1 MDQREKQ
8 LRDKRRR
15 RAKALK
21 NPTPVE
27 LPSGVYRCQVTVNG
41 ERLGVTDPDPD
52 VAHAKALALKAKL
65 VQQQKNLP
73 RLTLRKA
80 IDDYIASKGESLSP
94 STRYGYRS
102 IQRTR
107 FQTAMDLDLNQI
119 TDDQWQ
125 EFCNREECSPKTLKN
140 AWMFITSVIY
150 RATKRR
156 VQVSLPAIPRNERP
170 YLSHDQILVFVQA
183 VAGERCEIPALL
195 ALCSLRRSEILGLHW
210 RDIDLERRLVNV
222 HGASVMGEDSKMVY
236 KDTNKNA
243 TSQRLVPILIP
254 QLEDAVRER
263 AGDPED
269 TVVTGNANQLW
280 AQINAVCDQT
290 GLPRVGV
297 HGLRHSFA
305 SLAYYLGIPEKVA
318 MEIGGWKNSKT
329 MHDIYTHIAQQ
340 DIADRAKEIRAFYS
354 GEKSDDL
361 LAQKEAEIV
370 ALKAQL
376 AELQERL
383 SILDNIQKQFS
394 ILLGKGA

>member
-1 MDQREKQ
+1 MTQQEKQ

-41 ERLGVTDPDPD
+41 ERLSVTDPDPD
-52 VAHAKALALKAKL
+52 AAHAKALALKAQL
-65 VQQQKNLP
+65 LEQQKNLP

-80 IDDYIASKGESLSP
+80 IDDYITSKGEALSP

-107 FQTAMDLDLNQI
+107 FQAAMDLDLNQI

-125 EFCNREECSPKTLKN
+125 EFCNQESCSPKTLKN
-140 AWMFITSVIY
+140 AWMFLSSVIY

-156 VQVSLPAIPRNERP
+156 VEVSLPAIPRNERP
-170 YLSHDQILVFVQA
+170 YLSHDQILIFVQA

-195 ALCSLRRSEILGLHW
+195 ALCSLRRSEILGLQW
-210 RDIDLERRLVNV
+210 RDIDLDRGLVSV

-254 QLEDAVRER
+254 QLEDAVRTG
-263 AGDPED
+263 AGSPEAF
-269 TVVTGNANQLW
+269 VVTGNANQLW
-280 AQINAVCDQT
+280 SQINAVCDRA

-305 SLAYYLGIPEKVA
+305 SLAYHLDIPEKIA
-318 MEIGGWKNSKT
+318 MEIGGWKDSKT
-329 MHDIYTHIAQQ
+329 MHDVYTHIARQ
-340 DIADRAKEIRAFYS
+340 DIAERSAQIRAFYT
-354 GEKSDDL
+354 GQPQDDE
-361 LAQKEAEIV
+361 LAQKDAEIA
-370 ALKAQL
+370 ALKKQL
-376 AELQERL
+376 ADLQEKL
-383 SILDNIQKQFS
+383 DILDNIQRQFAVL
-394 ILLGKGA
+394 IGKGA

>member
-1 MDQREKQ
+1 MADRSQY
-8 LRDKRRR
+8 RRW
-15 RAKALK
+15 AKALK

-27 LPSGVYRCQVTVNG
+27 LPSGRWRCQITVDG
-41 ERLGVTDPDPD
+41 KRVSIVEDDPRT
-52 VAHAKALALKAKL
+52 AHAKAVAIRAE
-65 VQQQKNLP
+65 VMERRTTP
-73 RLTLRKA
+73 RKLTLNKA
-80 IDDYIASKGESLSP
+80 IDDYIESKSSALSP
-94 STRYGYRS
+94 STLYGYRS

-107 FQTAMDLDLNQI
+107 FQAAMELDLHQI
-119 TDDQWQ
+119 TEQHWQ
-125 EFCNREECSPKTLKN
+125 EFCNAEAALCSAKTLKN
-140 AWMFITSVIY
+140 AWMFISSVIY
-150 RATKRR
+150 RATRQR
-156 VQVSLPAIPRNERP
+156 IEVSLPAIPRNARP
-170 YLSHDQILVFVQA
+170 YLTHSQILVFVEH
-183 VAGERCEIPALL
+183 VRGTRCEIPALL
-195 ALCSLRRSEILGLHW
+195 ALCSMRRSEILGLCW
-210 RDIDLERRLVNV
+210 KDINLEQDLIYV
-222 HGASVMGEDSKMVY
+222 HGAAVMGEDSQLVY
-236 KDTNKNA
+236 KDTNKND
-243 TSQRLVPILIP
+243 TSQRAVPILIP
-254 QLEDAVRER
+254 RLTEAVRENM
-263 AGDPED
+263 GDPED
-269 TVVTGNANQLW
+269 RIVHGNPNQIW
-280 AQINAVCDQT
+280 AQINAVCDQA

-318 MEIGGWKNSKT
+318 MEIGGWKDSKT